1 MEPNEKEKQ
10 TDWKKIKLYIKLMLT
25 FVVIVMTPLLIF
37 NYSRSTYKPIKI
49 LIALA
54 GVMIIV
60 FFDNSSSN
68 NPGYK
73 QIRK

>member
-37 NYSRSTYKPIKI
+37 NYSRST
-49 LIALA
+49 L
-54 GVMIIV
+54 
-60 FFDNSSSN
+60 N
-68 NPGYK
+68 
-73 QIRK
+73 Q